1 VPAINS
7 NPVFNNQPIT
17 IIMEKTTI
25 PLQLKSHFLR
35 LYQIA
40 LSDENFNHLE
50 MQLLYN
56 FAEERGISRSDL
68 DSILTGSIGEVTIP
82 ETREERIEYL
92 YDFAQMI
99 WADKKITEDELNAF
113 KKYCK
118 KFEFL
123 DENIDA
129 LTDYLI
135 QSAKNDKPKDEILM
149 ELKN

>member
-1 VPAINS
+1 
-7 NPVFNNQPIT
+7 
-17 IIMEKTTI
+17 MEKTTI
-25 PLQLKSHFLR
+25 SLQLKSHFLR

-56 FAEERGISRSDL
+56 FAEERGISKIDL
-68 DSILTGSIGEVTIP
+68 DSILSGTVGEVTIP
-82 ETREERIEYL
+82 ESLEKRIEYL
-92 YDFAQMI
+92 YDFAQMV
-99 WADKKITEDELNAF
+99 WADQKITEDEMNAF

-129 LTDYLI
+129 LAEYLLE
-135 QSAKNDKPKDEILM
+135 SAKNNKPTDEILM

>member
-1 VPAINS
+1 
-7 NPVFNNQPIT
+7 
-17 IIMEKTTI
+17 MEKTTI

-40 LSDENFNHLE
+40 LSDENFNHME
-50 MQLLYN
+50 MQLLYD
-56 FAEERGISRSDL
+56 FAEERGISKTDL

-82 ETREERIEYL
+82 ETLEERIEYL

-99 WADKKITEDELNAF
+99 WADEKITEDEMNAF

-123 DENIDA
+123 DENVDE
-129 LTDYLI
+129 LTEYLLDN
-135 QSAKNDKPKDEILM
+135 AKQKNSLSKILE
-149 ELKN
+149 ELN

>member
-1 VPAINS
+1 
-7 NPVFNNQPIT
+7 
-17 IIMEKTTI
+17 MEKTTI

-40 LSDENFNHLE
+40 LSDENFNHRE
-50 MQLLYN
+50 MQLLYH
-56 FAEERGISRSDL
+56 FAEERGISKSDL

-82 ETREERIEYL
+82 ETLEERIEYL

-99 WADKKITEDELNAF
+99 WADEKVTEDEMNAF

-123 DENIDA
+123 DENIDE
-129 LTDYLI
+129 LTTYLLTN
-135 QSAKNDKPKDEILM
+135 AKEENSLSKILQ
-149 ELKN
+149 ELN

>member
-1 VPAINS
+1 
-7 NPVFNNQPIT
+7 
-17 IIMEKTTI
+17 METTNI

-40 LSDENFNHLE
+40 LSDENFNHME

-56 FAEERGISRSDL
+56 FAEERGVSKMDL

-82 ETREERIEYL
+82 ETLEERIEYL

-99 WADKKITEDELNAF
+99 WADEKITEDEMNAF

-123 DENIDA
+123 DENVEE
-129 LTDYLI
+129 LTTYLLDN
-135 QSAKNDKPKDEILM
+135 AKQRNSLSKILE
-149 ELKN
+149 ELN